1 MLLIAGKVYVVERKA
16 NASLILWTSFPY
28 LANLGFQVGLLS
40 SLSHER
46 SRWRSWVPSELQWL
60 SGQIRPLMHWHLASF
75 LCITAGSLLALLTP
89 LVLKWLID
97 QIIPQRK
104 MGLLLLAVGLIF
116 LGYQGR
122 MALASLGNYLMLTAS
137 QRLTLTLRV
146 RLLGHLDTLS
156 AEYYEDTP
164 VGTVMYPL
172 KEPIDEVAYF
182 GSDLLPTI
190 LRMFLT
196 ASFALGTMFVLSP
209 ALTLAVLPLV
219 PVFLIARQHFRRRLA
234 ANADTVQSNRLAWST
249 FLEEHL
255 SSVIPIQLLGQE
267 KRQERRA
274 FRLLA
279 RGVRSQ
285 QELFTT
291 SISFTIWSSMAVVF
305 AMCAVI
311 GYGGEMVLSG
321 TLSVGGL
328 VAFYGLVTQ
337 LFDPLSGAADLYA
350 RAQKTFASVRQLK
363 SALELHTTVTNAVAA
378 VCLSQE
384 HPFRID
390 FAEVGFGY
398 RRQKNMLHIR
408 SLRILAGEQVA
419 IAGENGAGKST
430 LAKLIARLYDTD
442 SGSIRIGNV
451 DIRNYQLKDL
461 HRYICYLPQAPVLFD
476 GTMSFNLRF
485 VRPAAPHDEV
495 QEAIRSVGLSQFVTA
510 LPDGLRQRVGPG
522 GCQLSGGQRQRLAI
536 ARAIL
541 LQPRILILDEA
552 TSCLDPSS
560 ERAILEN
567 IRSLLGASTLIVI
580 SHRPSTFSTF
590 DRLLVLSRGE
600 IVEDG
605 NPHSLRFAASR
616 PSSQSFWTTS
626 IIDENLR
633 ETSL

>member
-1 MLLIAGKVYVVERKA
+1 
-16 NASLILWTSFPY
+16 
-28 LANLGFQVGLLS
+28 
-40 SLSHER
+40 
-46 SRWRSWVPSELQWL
+46 
-60 SGQIRPLMHWHLASF
+60 
-75 LCITAGSLLALLTP
+75 
-89 LVLKWLID
+89 
-97 QIIPQRK
+97 
-104 MGLLLLAVGLIF
+104 
-116 LGYQGR
+116 
-122 MALASLGNYLMLTAS
+122 
-137 QRLTLTLRV
+137 
-146 RLLGHLDTLS
+146 
-156 AEYYEDTP
+156 
-164 VGTVMYPL
+164 
-172 KEPIDEVAYF
+172 
-182 GSDLLPTI
+182 
-190 LRMFLT
+190 
-196 ASFALGTMFVLSP
+196 
-209 ALTLAVLPLV
+209 
-219 PVFLIARQHFRRRLA
+219 
-234 ANADTVQSNRLAWST
+234 
-249 FLEEHL
+249 
-255 SSVIPIQLLGQE
+255 
-267 KRQERRA
+267 
-274 FRLLA
+274 
-279 RGVRSQ
+279 
-285 QELFTT
+285 
-291 SISFTIWSSMAVVF
+291 
-305 AMCAVI
+305 
-311 GYGGEMVLSG
+311 
-321 TLSVGGL
+321 
-328 VAFYGLVTQ
+328 
-337 LFDPLSGAADLYA
+337 
-350 RAQKTFASVRQLK
+350 
-363 SALELHTTVTNAVAA
+363 VTNAAAA

-384 HPFRID
+384 HPSQID
-390 FAEVGFGY
+390 FDEVGFGY

>member
-1 MLLIAGKVYVVERKA
+1 M
-16 NASLILWTSFPY
+16 
-28 LANLGFQVGLLS
+28 GLLS
-40 SLSHER
+40 VLSHER
-46 SRWRSWVPSELQWL
+46 SRWSSWVPSELRWL
-60 SGQIRPLMHWHLASF
+60 SKQIRPLLHWHLASF
-75 LCITAGSLLALLTP
+75 LCLTAGSLLALLTP
-89 LVLKWLID
+89 LVLKWVID
-97 QIIPQRK
+97 RLIPQRQP
-104 MGLLLLAVGLIF
+104 GLLLVAAGLIF

-122 MALASLGNYLMLTAS
+122 MALTSLGSYLMLTAA
-137 QRLTLTLRV
+137 QKLALTLRMS
-146 RLLGHLDTLS
+146 LLGRLDALS

-164 VGTVMYPL
+164 VGSVMYPL
-172 KEPIDEVAYF
+172 KDPIEEVSYF
-182 GSDLLPTI
+182 GSDLLPAI

-196 ASFALGTMFVLSP
+196 ASFTLATMFVLSRV
-209 ALTLAVLPLV
+209 LTLAVLPLV

-234 ANADTVQSNRLAWST
+234 ANADTVQSNRRAWST

-279 RGVRSQ
+279 REVRSQ
-285 QELFTT
+285 QKLFTT
-291 SISFTIWSSMAVVF
+291 SIWFTVWGSMAVVF

-350 RAQKTFASVRQLK
+350 RAQKTFASVRQLE
-363 SALELHTTVTNAVAA
+363 AGLELRPIVTNAAA
-378 VCLSQE
+378 AICLPRE
-384 HPFRID
+384 HPPQID
-390 FAEVGFGY
+390 FAEVEFGY
-398 RRQKNMLHIR
+398 KRQKNMLHIR
-408 SLRILAGEQVA
+408 SLRILPGEQVA

-430 LAKLIARLYDTD
+430 LAKLIARLYDPD

-451 DIRNYQLKDL
+451 DIRNIQLKDL
-461 HRYICYLPQAPVLFD
+461 HRYICYLPPAPVLFD
-476 GTMSFNLRF
+476 GTLSFNLRF
-485 VRPAAPHDEV
+485 VRPAAPDGEV
-495 QEAIRSVGLSQFVTA
+495 QEAIRSVGLSQFVAA

-522 GCQLSGGQRQRLAI
+522 GCQLSGGQRQRLAL

-541 LQPRILILDEA
+541 QQPRILILDEA
-552 TSCLDPSS
+552 TSCLDSSS
-560 ERAILEN
+560 EKAILGN
-567 IRSLLGASTLIVI
+567 IRRGLTASTLIVI

-590 DRLLVLSRGE
+590 GRLLILSSGE

-605 NPHSLRFAASR
+605 NPHSLKLAASC
-616 PSSQSFWTTS
+616 PSNQSFCTAS
-626 IIDENLR
+626 NIDEDLR